1 MKKYII
7 AALLCAAALTLASC
21 SGNKS
26 QESSSENV
34 TAENT
39 VTDTT
44 EAETE
49 EGFHERHDYPDGT
62 LVGRWHGYDADI
74 IFQEDGNVSA
84 SYDISDIMLFNS
96 DGTFMFDGTEY
107 AKDTVEYDG
116 KNLKVIIDDEGDK
129 VELLSLE
136 RIGETDATAQVFD
149 GEYNITN
156 EVVKD
161 MLAEYIGCEDDD
173 IDLRIVIKYGKFSLF
188 AKDFSKYKQSG
199 DTVDFDG
206 KTLNL
211 GGFSSNMDD
220 PCTFVYEDNILVI
233 YNVEGV
239 FEAFTR
245 YSESKNEPE
254 TTETSETSETTEASG
269 DIDEVS
275 ESD

>member
-1 MKKYII
+1 MKRSVIAAVLCI
-7 AALLCAAALTLASC
+7 AALSFASC
-21 SGNKS
+21 SSNKS
-26 QESSSENV
+26 QESSRDYV
-34 TAENT
+34 PAENA

-49 EGFHERHDYPDGT
+49 EEFHERHDYSDGI
-62 LVGRWHGYDADI
+62 LIGRWHGYDADI

-84 SYDISDIMLFNS
+84 SYDISDVMLFNS

-116 KNLKVIIDDEGDK
+116 KTLKVTIDDEGDK
-129 VELLSLE
+129 VELLALE
-136 RIGETDATAQVFD
+136 RIGEPDATAQVFD
-149 GEYNITN
+149 GEYNITS

-173 IDLRIVIKYGKFSLF
+173 IDLRIVIKYGKCSLF
-188 AKDFSKYKQSG
+188 AKDFTKYKQSG

-206 KTLNL
+206 ETLEL
-211 GGFSSNMDD
+211 GGFSYNMDE

-233 YNVEGV
+233 YNSEGV

-245 YSESKNEPE
+245 YYESKDEPETTEALETSE
-254 TTETSETSETTEASG
+254 TTETSE